1 MNHDRQRGVARAR
14 RWFRERLKMN
24 RVIKAML
31 VALGLAAVLAQSAPT
46 AQSNLAKKRPC
57 IDFSE
62 LRMTLEQNAT
72 DGDTEVVLLALG
84 QDEGL
89 QRLEITAPNG
99 RRVAK
104 FDGDGRGIGI
114 REFLL
119 ESAEPPDLDAVLAS
133 FPEGIYSFSG
143 KTVTGDCLKGSASL
157 SHEIVPATVLLTPS
171 EEEIVPIDKLVL
183 SWQAVAGVERYVV
196 ELNNEN
202 SGSEFTFDVFPPTTS
217 VAIPAHFLQ
226 PDSEYQFAVGVKTAN
241 GNVTFVELTFFTA
254 P

>member
-1 MNHDRQRGVARAR
+1 MKTLRSCSLPKARMRASSGLRSLRRTGGV
-14 RWFRERLKMN
+14 LPN
-24 RVIKAML
+24 STAM
-31 VALGLAAVLAQSAPT
+31 
-46 AQSNLAKKRPC
+46 
-57 IDFSE
+57 
-62 LRMTLEQNAT
+62 
-72 DGDTEVVLLALG
+72 VV
-84 QDEGL
+84 
-89 QRLEITAPNG
+89 
-99 RRVAK
+99 
-104 FDGDGRGIGI
+104 
-114 REFLL
+114 
-119 ESAEPPDLDAVLAS
+119 ESAFESSSSNPQNLPTSTQLAS

-241 GNVTFVELTFFTA
+241 GNVTFVELTFFYRTLSPRGWRQA
-254 P
+254 